1 SFIEVASVAHPGASR
16 GAVNLGLYRAGE
28 GTLLRVEA
36 LERALQPLAHSTEED
51 PRVALL
57 ARAALF
63 EPAVAEV
70 PGTEE
75 VFEGAVS
82 RRAAA
87 GDVLAGVGEQ
97 LGAEIGE
104 AFGAADR
111 GIDLGA
117 GRPEHL
123 RHDGGDADDHE
134 VAERAD
140 DDGGGD

>member
-1 SFIEVASVAHPGASR
+1 
-16 GAVNLGLYRAGE
+16 
-28 GTLLRVEA
+28 
-36 LERALQPLAHSTEED
+36 QPLAHSTEED

-87 GDVLAGVGEQ
+87 GDVLAGEGEQ

-140 DDGGGD
+140 DDGGGDSPPEPRLRASPGLTGGLGLSGCFHSSSRR